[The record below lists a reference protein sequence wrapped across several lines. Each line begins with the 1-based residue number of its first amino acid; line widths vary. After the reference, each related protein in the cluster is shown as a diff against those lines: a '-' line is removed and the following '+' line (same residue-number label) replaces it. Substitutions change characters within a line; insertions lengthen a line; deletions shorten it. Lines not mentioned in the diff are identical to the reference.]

1 MIFKTDYLIIGNG
14 IAGSLLDLEVASR
27 GQVILLCKDGPE
39 EGNNTY
45 YAQGGIAAVLPG
57 GQDSEDKHVRD
68 TLTAGDGLCDQ
79 DVVSRMVKCA
89 PSVIEALAGHGV
101 LFERSGGHYRLSRE
115 GAHSENRILFYKD
128 ITGREIQRKLLKKVR
143 EHPNIIFMPYHFAID
158 LIMEYKMRSVKSDR
172 KRCWGAYVYN
182 KQTNEV
188 LAVGARKTFLATGGA
203 GKIYLYTSN
212 PDTATGDGIAMAY
225 RAGAVIR
232 NMEFM
237 QFHPT
242 TLYHPYAKNFLI
254 SEAVRGEGG
263 ILKDENGEPFMHRYH
278 HLKSL
283 APRDIVARAMDTEMK
298 RSGADHLY
306 LDISMKPG
314 DFIRERFPNI
324 SSKCLEYNI
333 DITKEMI
340 PVVPAAHYT
349 CGGIRAGING
359 QTDIENLY
367 ALGETACTG
376 FHGANRLASNSLLE
390 GGAMALLAAETV
402 RREEKG
408 PAVPEL
414 DPWESPTTPK
424 HENVFINHN
433 WDELRRTMWNFVGI
447 VRSEKRLDAAL
458 KRVLLIRDEIREFYY
473 ANPLS
478 VNLIE
483 MRNIIINAL
492 ITVRSAQWR
501 KESRGIHYMID
512 FPGKSEHFQDR
523 YTDFTKKELE

>member
-1 MIFKTDYLIIGNG
+1 M
-14 IAGSLLDLEVASR
+14 
-27 GQVILLCKDGPE
+27 
-39 EGNNTY
+39 
-45 YAQGGIAAVLPG
+45 
-57 GQDSEDKHVRD
+57 
-68 TLTAGDGLCDQ
+68 
-79 DVVSRMVKCA
+79 
-89 PSVIEALAGHGV
+89 
-101 LFERSGGHYRLSRE
+101 
-115 GAHSENRILFYKD
+115 
-128 ITGREIQRKLLKKVR
+128 R

-324 SSKCLEYNI
+324 SGKCLEYNI

-402 RREEKG
+402 RREKKG

-512 FPGKSEHFQDR
+512 FPGKSEHFRDR